1 MFKNYKVFLNKA
13 KINLFVQDKYETK
26 RVILLNFTYLYLY
39 YIKLKNNV
47 KKHKNLQLVVC

>member
-39 YIKLKNNV
+39 YIKHKNNV